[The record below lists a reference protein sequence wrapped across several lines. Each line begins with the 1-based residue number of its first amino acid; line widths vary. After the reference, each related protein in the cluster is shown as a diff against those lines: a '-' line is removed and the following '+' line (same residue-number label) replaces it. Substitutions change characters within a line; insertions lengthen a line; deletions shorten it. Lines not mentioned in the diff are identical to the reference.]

1 MERLAFLGDNK
12 QINLWTDRQSPLKQ
26 VTYPLAEGEN
36 VPALWPT
43 WSPDG
48 QWLAYFQP
56 LQERCPARLCVAQ
69 TDGMDMI
76 VLAEWRDRQP
86 IYIHWSPTGKHL
98 AVVEQSQDGIELVV
112 YPLNGSA
119 SIPLDD
125 GAPIFFQWLED
136 GTGIVAHVVH
146 PIRQTS
152 RIQFY
157 SLEDSNVD
165 WVITE
170 NSGGFCTPLFH
181 DDKLLYAEQMNGM
194 THVKKMNLETEE
206 TEELVALQGVLS
218 LQPRPLHDQIA
229 IGVTGP
235 QSNIQKGLQLLDLKT
250 GLMQTLTEDS
260 DERLSWQSMFWTNDG
275 TKLLI
280 SAVNNS
286 QRWLEWQLW
295 TEQQGHEIIN
305 QFIPTREQLFYLH
318 FFDQF
323 SLSHS
328 LLSKDN
334 THFYFSGY
342 ESPNQRG
349 KFPPRP
355 WLFRGTLEAGREF
368 EALEHGLFP
377 AVKP

>member
-12 QINLWTDRQSPLKQ
+12 QINFWIDKDSPSRQ
-26 VTYPLAEGEN
+26 VTYPLVEGETC
-36 VPALWPT
+36 PSLWPT

-48 QWLAYFQP
+48 QWMAYFQP
-56 LQERCPARLCVAQ
+56 LQERSPARLCAAQ
-69 TDGMDMI
+69 VDGMDMV
-76 VLAEWRDRQP
+76 VLAEWTDRQP

-98 AVVEQSQDGIELVV
+98 AVVEQSQEGIELVV

-119 SIPLDD
+119 AIPLDD
-125 GAPIFFQWLED
+125 GAPIFFQWLDD

-157 SLEDSNVD
+157 SLQDSNVD

-170 NSGGFCTPLFH
+170 DSGGFCTPLFH
-181 DDKLLYAEQMNGM
+181 QGKLLYAEQMNGM
-194 THVKKMNLETEE
+194 THVKRMNLATEE
-206 TEELVALQGVLS
+206 GEELVALEGVLS
-218 LQPRPLHDQIA
+218 LQPRPMHNQIT

-235 QSNIQKGLQLLDLKT
+235 QSNIQKGVQMLDLDT
-250 GLMQTLTEDS
+250 GTMHTLTEDS

-275 TKLLI
+275 TKLLM
-280 SAVNNS
+280 SAVNGS

-295 TEQQGHEIIN
+295 TEQKGHEIIN

-328 LLSKDN
+328 ILSKDN
-334 THFYFSGY
+334 MHFYFSGY
-342 ESPNQRG
+342 EAPHQRG
-349 KFPPRP
+349 EFPPRP
-355 WLFRGTLEAGREF
+355 WIFRGTLEAGCEF

-377 AVKP
+377 TVQP